1 MGPVA
6 TAIQGKGLRGM
17 MARARTITSR
27 YGLTAGKMDR
37 ILGEFVDTLQ
47 EFGCGATFPITT
59 AALARSRGV
68 VEKFQAHNIE
78 FAVHGYYH
86 VDHSLLSLDEQ
97 ISHLGKARQLFQ
109 QRGVTCDGF
118 RCPYLRWN
126 EDTIAAVA
134 ATGFQYDSSQGLV
147 WDVANNLETE
157 TYRQVLQF
165 YGAVP
170 AQDYPA
176 LPRIDG
182 EVLRIPYCL
191 PDDESLIDRFHL
203 PPHQPEPNPWLAILD
218 ETYRLGELFTL
229 GLHPERIRLC
239 KTWLTHTLRRART
252 MSPHVW
258 ITRLDEAARWWRAR
272 LDTRIAIT
280 PQDGAILRLQTEGP
294 EGLAILARAVACH
307 NPTENWDGHY
317 RIAAGTEMTFS
328 SPIRPFIGI
337 SPASDPTLVS
347 FLRQQG
353 YIVET
358 TSAPGEHAYFLDR
371 QQFSALDERPL
382 LAEIEDGDRPLV
394 RLGRWP
400 RGARSTLVVTGDIDA
415 LTLWDYGLRTLGS

>member
-1 MGPVA
+1 
-6 TAIQGKGLRGM
+6 
-17 MARARTITSR
+17 
-27 YGLTAGKMDR
+27 MDR
-37 ILGEFVDTLQ
+37 ILGEFVGALQ
-47 EFGCGATFPITT
+47 EFGCGATFPHHNCS
-59 AALARSRGV
+59 ARPQQGRRG
-68 VEKFQAHNIE
+68 EKVPSAQHR
-78 FAVHGYYH
+78 VRRPRLDYH

-258 ITRLDEAARWWRAR
+258 ITRLDEAARWWRAS

-280 PQDGAILRLQTEGP
+280 PQDGSAILRLQTEGP
-294 EGLAILARAVACH
+294 EGLAILARRGL
-307 NPTENWDGHY
+307 PQ
-317 RIAAGTEMTFS
+317 
-328 SPIRPFIGI
+328 P
-337 SPASDPTLVS
+337 
-347 FLRQQG
+347 
-353 YIVET
+353 
-358 TSAPGEHAYFLDR
+358 DR
-371 QQFSALDERPL
+371 ELGRPL
-382 LAEIEDGDRPLV
+382 PSRQP
-394 RLGRWP
+394 P
-400 RGARSTLVVTGDIDA
+400 ARK
-415 LTLWDYGLRTLGS
+415 

>member
-1 MGPVA
+1 
-6 TAIQGKGLRGM
+6 M
-17 MARARTITSR
+17 MARARTITKPLRSDCR
-27 YGLTAGKMDR
+27 QDGPHPGRVRRRAARLRLALHHNCSARPQQGRRGKY
-37 ILGEFVDTLQ
+37 
-47 EFGCGATFPITT
+47 
-59 AALARSRGV
+59 
-68 VEKFQAHNIE
+68 QAHNIE

-218 ETYRLGELFTL
+218 ETYRRGDLFTL

-239 KTWLTHTLRRART
+239 KTWLTHTLRRA
-252 MSPHVW
+252 HV
-258 ITRLDEAARWWRAR
+258 TTSGLRRRGSWWRA
-272 LDTRIAIT
+272 
-280 PQDGAILRLQTEGP
+280 P
-294 EGLAILARAVACH
+294 
-307 NPTENWDGHY
+307 
-317 RIAAGTEMTFS
+317 
-328 SPIRPFIGI
+328 
-337 SPASDPTLVS
+337 
-347 FLRQQG
+347 
-353 YIVET
+353 
-358 TSAPGEHAYFLDR
+358 
-371 QQFSALDERPL
+371 
-382 LAEIEDGDRPLV
+382 
-394 RLGRWP
+394 
-400 RGARSTLVVTGDIDA
+400 
-415 LTLWDYGLRTLGS
+415 

>member
-37 ILGEFVDTLQ
+37 ILSEFVDTLR
-47 EFGCGATFPITT
+47 EFDCGATFPITT

-68 VEKFQAHNIE
+68 VEKYQAQNIE

-86 VDHSLLSLDEQ
+86 VDHSQLSLDEQ
-97 ISHLGKARQLFQ
+97 ISQLVKARQLFR
-109 QRGVTCDGF
+109 QRGVTSDGF

-134 ATGFQYDSSQGLV
+134 ATAFQYDSSQGLV
-147 WDVANNLETE
+147 WDVAGDLETD

-165 YGAVP
+165 YGAVS
-170 AQDYPA
+170 AQAYPA
-176 LPRIDG
+176 LPRIEGDL
-182 EVLRIPYCL
+182 LRIPYCL

-203 PPHQPEPNPWLAILD
+203 SPHQPEPNPWLAILD

-239 KTWLTHTLRRART
+239 KSWLTDTLRRART
-252 MSPHVW
+252 LSPHVW

-272 LDTRIAIT
+272 LDTRIVVT
-280 PQDGAILRLQTEGP
+280 SQDNAILRLQTEGP
-294 EGLAILARAVACH
+294 DGLAILARGVVCH
-307 NPTENWDGHY
+307 SPTEIWDGHS
-317 RIAAGTEMTFS
+317 RLADGTELTFS
-328 SPIRPFIGI
+328 SPIRPFIGVP
-337 SPASDPTLVS
+337 PASDPALSS

-358 TSAPGEHAYFLDR
+358 ASGPGEHAFFLDR
-371 QQFSALDERPL
+371 PQFGARDERPL

-400 RGARSTLVVTGDIDA
+400 HGARSALVVTGDIDA
-415 LTLWDYGLRTLGS
+415 LTLWDYGLRALGN